1 MKMVAHKQGYRMR
14 TLARLHGMKPGD
26 MRGAI
31 VVEFA
36 VLLIP
41 LLLLAFGVAEYGR
54 TLYQYNALV
63 KAVRDSARFLSQ
75 HTPAD
80 AALYSLALD
89 DARCLA
95 VHGNTLC
102 AGPPLAP
109 QLTADM
115 VGITSTTTTTLAGTQ
130 IALVEVRITGYTFD
144 FVFNPARLMG
154 SAPDTI
160 PFGEIRATMRQQ

>member
-1 MKMVAHKQGYRMR
+1 MQTFYR
-14 TLARLHGMKPGD
+14 ARQGMKPRN

-41 LLLLAFGVAEYGR
+41 MLLLAFGVAEYGR
-54 TLYQYNALV
+54 ALYQYNALV

-80 AALYSLALD
+80 AASYALALD
-89 DARCLA
+89 DAKCLA
-95 VHGNTLC
+95 VHGNTGC
-102 AGPPLAP
+102 AGQPLAP
-109 QLTADM
+109 QLTTDL
-115 VGITSTTTTTLAGTQ
+115 VGITSTSTNTSAGTRVT
-130 IALVEVRITGYTFD
+130 LVEVSITSYVFD

-154 SAPDTI
+154 NAPDTI
-160 PFGEIRATMRQQ
+160 PFGDIRATMRQQ